1 MTALRCQ
8 SSCMRAS
15 GGGRPTMRPRP
26 PSSRRDRHRLQQ
38 NVTSGLRGA
47 VYQYR
52 SPGPPH
58 PMSTPLELASPP
70 PVTTQPQ
77 ALPAAPGATDL
88 RGRTLAM
95 AVAPGV
101 DAGQVEALLTGMR
114 RRGAHVE
121 LVAPTL
127 GAIETPR
134 GSTLM
139 PDRTFNAC
147 SPLDY
152 DAVVVPDGDLHRLRD
167 DGA

>member
-1 MTALRCQ
+1 
-8 SSCMRAS
+8 
-15 GGGRPTMRPRP
+15 
-26 PSSRRDRHRLQQ
+26 
-38 NVTSGLRGA
+38 
-47 VYQYR
+47 
-52 SPGPPH
+52 
-58 PMSTPLELASPP
+58 
-70 PVTTQPQ
+70 
-77 ALPAAPGATDL
+77 
-88 RGRTLAM
+88 M

-152 DAVVVPDGDLHRLRD
+152 DAVVVPDGDLLRLRD
-167 DGA
+167 DGAAIAFAARAYLHGVPIGLVGAGAELLQGIAASSMQDGGRGDRGGIVHDTRACAGFVEALACRIAATRRSPTRRSTTASPAD

>member
-1 MTALRCQ
+1 
-8 SSCMRAS
+8 
-15 GGGRPTMRPRP
+15 
-26 PSSRRDRHRLQQ
+26 
-38 NVTSGLRGA
+38 
-47 VYQYR
+47 
-52 SPGPPH
+52 
-58 PMSTPLELASPP
+58 
-70 PVTTQPQ
+70 
-77 ALPAAPGATDL
+77 
-88 RGRTLAM
+88 M

-167 DGA
+167 DGAAIAFAARAYLHGVPIGLVGAGAELLQGIAASSTQDGGRGGRGGIVRDTRACAGFVEALACRIAATSPITDPPVDHRIAS

>member
-1 MTALRCQ
+1 
-8 SSCMRAS
+8 
-15 GGGRPTMRPRP
+15 
-26 PSSRRDRHRLQQ
+26 
-38 NVTSGLRGA
+38 
-47 VYQYR
+47 
-52 SPGPPH
+52 
-58 PMSTPLELASPP
+58 
-70 PVTTQPQ
+70 
-77 ALPAAPGATDL
+77 
-88 RGRTLAM
+88 M

-167 DGA
+167 DGAAIAFAARAYLHGVPIGLVGAGAELLQGIAASPQDGGLGLLAVGSGGVGQRQWTWPQRDAAGAGFALVSWRCGGRPAGR